1 MRAKA
6 SYQKFFLFSC
16 VSQSRRAPHAD
27 AHHTRAAMTKFDPV
41 GKGERG
47 GRSRDAPSALERK
60 RAMETFKLTGVHPL
74 LAAQDDGGDDS
85 TSRASK
91 IRKVTASTNAS
102 RAKVFF
108 DVSVTSD
115 EALASSSSSIVLEL
129 FDDEAPAACSRF
141 ARACE
146 GGDVEAVFRDTVDVN
161 DDLRV
166 VLNVKAAPG
175 GGALAEEGTLTHA
188 AAGVVGVDRSSG
200 DVSILTEA
208 CESLDASHQVIGRVV
223 SGLDFLRALTHRGKG
238 EEKAKSV
245 KLEAMGVVRGGADVS
260 TLVGISAKAR
270 AEAAK
275 QAREEAEKLKNET
288 PQETMDRLSRE
299 SAKKGA
305 ELAELVRSKAAPAAK
320 SAAKPAAKKGML
332 DSVLGGDGDD
342 DDSDSDCDSN

>member
-1 MRAKA
+1 
-6 SYQKFFLFSC
+6 
-16 VSQSRRAPHAD
+16 
-27 AHHTRAAMTKFDPV
+27 MTKFDPV

-74 LAAQDDGGDDS
+74 LAAQDDGGADS

-91 IRKVTASTNAS
+91 IRKVTSTNAS

-108 DVSVTSD
+108 DISVTSD

-141 ARACE
+141 ARSCE
-146 GGDVEAVFRDTVDVN
+146 GGDVEAVFRDTVDVH

-166 VLNVKAAPG
+166 VLNVNAAPG

-188 AAGVVGVDRSSG
+188 AAGVVGVDRSTG
-200 DVSILTEA
+200 DVTILTEA

-223 SGLDFLRALTHRGKG
+223 NGLDFLRALTHRGKG
-238 EEKAKSV
+238 EGKAKSV

-260 TLVGISAKAR
+260 TLVGISAKSR

-275 QAREEAEKLKNET
+275 IAREEAEKLKNET

-299 SAKKGA
+299 SAIKGA

-342 DDSDSDCDSN
+342 DDSDSDSDSN

>member
-1 MRAKA
+1 
-6 SYQKFFLFSC
+6 
-16 VSQSRRAPHAD
+16 
-27 AHHTRAAMTKFDPV
+27 MTKFDPV

-74 LAAQDDGGDDS
+74 LAAQDDGGADS

-91 IRKVTASTNAS
+91 IRKVTSTNAS

-108 DVSVTSD
+108 DISVTSD

-141 ARACE
+141 ARSCE
-146 GGDVEAVFRDTVDVN
+146 GGDVEAVFRDTVDVH

-166 VLNVKAAPG
+166 VLNVNAAPG

-188 AAGVVGVDRSSG
+188 AAGVVGIDRSTG
-200 DVSILTEA
+200 DVTILTEA

-223 SGLDFLRALTHRGKG
+223 NGLDFLRALTHRGKG
-238 EEKAKSV
+238 EGKAKSV

-275 QAREEAEKLKNET
+275 IAREEAEKLKNET

-299 SAKKGA
+299 SAIKGA

-332 DSVLGGDGDD
+332 DSVLGDDGDD
-342 DDSDSDCDSN
+342 DDSDSDSDSN

>member
-1 MRAKA
+1 
-6 SYQKFFLFSC
+6 
-16 VSQSRRAPHAD
+16 
-27 AHHTRAAMTKFDPV
+27 MTKFDPV

-74 LAAQDDGGDDS
+74 LAAQDDGGADS

-91 IRKVTASTNAS
+91 IRKVTSTNAS

-108 DVSVTSD
+108 DISVTSD

-141 ARACE
+141 ARSCE
-146 GGDVEAVFRDTVDVN
+146 GGDVEAVFRDTVDVH

-166 VLNVKAAPG
+166 VLNVNAAPG

-188 AAGVVGVDRSSG
+188 AAGVVGVDRSTG
-200 DVSILTEA
+200 DVTILTEA

-223 SGLDFLRALTHRGKG
+223 NGLDFLRALTHRGKG
-238 EEKAKSV
+238 EGKAKSV

-275 QAREEAEKLKNET
+275 IAREEAEKLKNET

-299 SAKKGA
+299 SAIKGA

-332 DSVLGGDGDD
+332 DSVLGDDGDD
-342 DDSDSDCDSN
+342 DDSDSDSDSN

>member
-1 MRAKA
+1 
-6 SYQKFFLFSC
+6 
-16 VSQSRRAPHAD
+16 
-27 AHHTRAAMTKFDPV
+27 MTKFDPV

-74 LAAQDDGGDDS
+74 LAAQDDGGADS

-91 IRKVTASTNAS
+91 IRKVTSTNAS

-108 DVSVTSD
+108 DISVTSD

-129 FDDEAPAACSRF
+129 FDDEAPAACSQF
-141 ARACE
+141 ARSCE
-146 GGDVEAVFRDTVDVN
+146 GGDVEAVFRDTVDVH

-166 VLNVKAAPG
+166 VLNVNAAPG

-188 AAGVVGVDRSSG
+188 AAGVVGVDRSTG
-200 DVSILTEA
+200 DVTILTEA

-223 SGLDFLRALTHRGKG
+223 NGLDFLRALTHRGKG
-238 EEKAKSV
+238 EGKAKSV

-275 QAREEAEKLKNET
+275 IAREEAEKLKNET

-299 SAKKGA
+299 SAIKGA

-342 DDSDSDCDSN
+342 DDSDSDSDSN